1 LGTSR
6 FRGFALYAAS
16 SNTTSLFIEHRRS
29 LVDYATRIVG
39 SRAQAEDLV
48 QEAWLRFDEAA
59 RQRLLEE
66 PLGYLYRIVRNL
78 ALDGRR
84 RTALEGDLAV
94 AGASEALN
102 VVSPAAGPT
111 PEAVAL
117 YREELRLLVAALDE
131 LPERTRIAF
140 EMNRMG
146 GCKLREIAEFLGIS
160 VPWAQRLV
168 AEGLL
173 HCRRRLKRKPPAKS

>member
-1 LGTSR
+1 MRSD
-6 FRGFALYAAS
+6 A
-16 SNTTSLFIEHRRS
+16 TSLFIEHRGS
-29 LVDYATRIVG
+29 LVEYATRIVG
-39 SRAQAEDLV
+39 SRAHAEDLV
-48 QEAWLRFDEAA
+48 QEAWLRFDEVT

-84 RTALEGDLAV
+84 RTALESHIVSG
-94 AGASEALN
+94 GASEALFA
-102 VVSPAAGPT
+102 VSPVAEPT

-117 YREELRLLVAALDE
+117 YRDELRLLMAALDE

-140 EMNRMG
+140 EMHRFG
-146 GCKLREIAEFLGIS
+146 GCKLREIAEFLEIS
-160 VPWAQRLV
+160 LPWAQRLV

-173 HCRRRLKRKPPAKS
+173 HCRRRLKRK

>member
-1 LGTSR
+1 VPSDS
-6 FRGFALYAAS
+6 A
-16 SNTTSLFIEHRRS
+16 SLFIEHRVS
-29 LVDYATRIVG
+29 LVVYATRLVG
-39 SRAQAEDLV
+39 SRAHAEDVV
-48 QEAWLRFDEAA
+48 QEAWLRFDEVT

-84 RTALEGDLAV
+84 RTALENQVVLEGSADPGF
-94 AGASEALN
+94 AGSSRAE
-102 VVSPAAGPT
+102 PT

-117 YREELRLLVAALDE
+117 HRDELRVLMAALNE

-140 EMNRMG
+140 EMHRFG
-146 GCKLREIAEFLGIS
+146 GCKLREIADLLEIS

-168 AEGLL
+168 AEGML
-173 HCRRRLKRKPPAKS
+173 HCRRRLKRK